1 MLLNIR
7 AGRHPPLG
15 SCQGHREG
23 PPEAKLEQQVAPGPG
38 APSGLGAL
46 TQPRGQLCRR
56 PGPGRRPGCTLPS
69 DVPGAGGA
77 HPHLRKGDHQVPS
90 EAGPRKKKPTPPG
103 ALSLVT
109 PTFRSHKPTSR
120 KM

>member
-77 HPHLRKGDHQVPS
+77 HPPS
-90 EAGPRKKKPTPPG
+90 DRGTARDLQRHDCGRSSPPRPG
-103 ALSLVT
+103 HC
-109 PTFRSHKPTSR
+109 P
-120 KM
+120 